1 VTYDASRE
9 STREFWHRF
18 GRRPDVA
25 GKRVLDIGCGHGA
38 MSIDLAQQGAEV
50 VGVDTDASRIEWAQ
64 RNLIACHPTL
74 VDYVTFLAQ
83 DSTQLPSDERF
94 DLAVSKDTF
103 EHVIDVKGLLVDI
116 RGRLHGDGELWVGF
130 GPLYFSP
137 WGDHG
142 RTGLLVPWAHAV
154 LPRGL
159 VYFAARR
166 VRLTGRPV
174 RDLGD
179 IGLNGITPAAFR
191 RDIARA
197 GMAVRLISYNR
208 GDEPLLKVMSMA
220 RRIPGLERYMTVSVY
235 AVLARRPE

>member
-103 EHVIDVKGLLVDI
+103 EHVIDVKKGGCSSTSVAGCMVMASCGSALARCTSA
-116 RGRLHGDGELWVGF
+116 RGVITAAQASSCRGHMRCCRGD
-130 GPLYFSP
+130 SCIS
-137 WGDHG
+137 
-142 RTGLLVPWAHAV
+142 
-154 LPRGL
+154 PRGVSASL
-159 VYFAARR
+159 VVPFATWA
-166 VRLTGRPV
+166 T
-174 RDLGD
+174 
-179 IGLNGITPAAFR
+179 
-191 RDIARA
+191 
-197 GMAVRLISYNR
+197 
-208 GDEPLLKVMSMA
+208 
-220 RRIPGLERYMTVSVY
+220 SV
-235 AVLARRPE
+235 